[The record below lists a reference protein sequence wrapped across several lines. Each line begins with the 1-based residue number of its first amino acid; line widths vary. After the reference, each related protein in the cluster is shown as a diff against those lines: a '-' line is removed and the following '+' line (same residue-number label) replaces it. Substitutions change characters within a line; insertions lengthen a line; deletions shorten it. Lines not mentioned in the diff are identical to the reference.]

1 MLGAGGRFKLHGMNS
16 MPVAPA
22 FELSPEAGAFSAR
35 RGTAVASAERVA
47 VAEPPRS
54 RARAR
59 LSTRLRA
66 LLEHAPPRFALA
78 GHSLGG
84 RIALE
89 VIRQS
94 PTRVTRLA
102 LLDTGVHPC
111 RPAEPPRRYELL
123 ALADREGMTAV
134 AREWLPPMVHP
145 ARHGDPTVMLP
156 LAAMVERRTPASF
169 RNQVMALLNRP
180 DATAVLGTIHCPTL
194 VLCGRQD
201 AWSVWSHHEEM
212 AARIPGS
219 HLVVIENCGH
229 MSTMERPQ
237 EVTAAMRNWL
247 TSLPV

>member
-1 MLGAGGRFKLHGMNS
+1 MTTAATGRPTLILVPGLLCDATIWNAQVTALAARHDVIV
-16 MPVAPA
+16 PVLDT
-22 FELSPEAGAFSAR
+22 FDSI
-35 RGTAVASAERVA
+35 
-47 VAEPPRS
+47 PRM
-54 RARAR
+54 A
-59 LSTRLRA
+59 TA

-194 VLCGRQD
+194 VLCGRED
-201 AWSVWSHHEEM
+201 GWSPLVQHEEI
-212 AARIPGS
+212 AAAIPGS
-219 HLVVIENCGH
+219 RLSVIDDCGH
-229 MSTMERPQ
+229 MAPFERPA
-237 EVTAAMRNWL
+237 EVSGALEDWL
-247 TSLPV
+247 AQRAS

>member
-1 MLGAGGRFKLHGMNS
+1 MTTAATGRPTLILVPGLLCDATIWNAQVTALAARHDVIV
-16 MPVAPA
+16 PVLDT
-22 FELSPEAGAFSAR
+22 FDSI
-35 RGTAVASAERVA
+35 
-47 VAEPPRS
+47 PRM
-54 RARAR
+54 A
-59 LSTRLRA
+59 TA

-123 ALADREGMTAV
+123 ALADSEGMTAI

-194 VLCGRQD
+194 VLCGRED
-201 AWSVWSHHEEM
+201 GWSPLVQHEEI
-212 AARIPGS
+212 AAAIPGS
-219 HLVVIENCGH
+219 RLSVIDDCGH
-229 MSTMERPQ
+229 MAPFERPA
-237 EVTAAMRNWL
+237 EVSGALEDWL
-247 TSLPV
+247 AQRAS